1 MIRYSHGKR
10 KQARLIAFCAFY
22 KGMEFEYET
31 GRILNSFREALIG
44 KVPDNVIQDNLNYY
58 RNYISSQINSGRREE
73 DVLGSL
79 GDPRLLAK
87 TIEESNKFAMG
98 EERQSY
104 YQDNN
109 TGAYRNQNDDQE
121 QKTGYHKTVNLPGWL
136 LSIIGLALMML
147 VIVVAFS
154 LISFFAPAI
163 LALSLVLLV
172 IHLIRSWQRL
182 ILKSMDKKLCRQTDY
197 AK

>member
-1 MIRYSHGKR
+1 MR
-10 KQARLIAFCAFY
+10 QE
-22 KGMEFEYET
+22 EF
-31 GRILNSFREALIG
+31 LNSFREALIG

-109 TGAYRNQNDDQE
+109 TGAYRNQNDEHHWACTDDACDCSGFLVDFIFCACDSCAVVGIACYSSYQ
-121 QKTGYHKTVNLPGWL
+121 
-136 LSIIGLALMML
+136 ILAK
-147 VIVVAFS
+147 
-154 LISFFAPAI
+154 AI
-163 LALSLVLLV
+163 LKQW
-172 IHLIRSWQRL
+172 IRSYVDRRIMQNEKRTVYKRFFSY
-182 ILKSMDKKLCRQTDY
+182 LKFEKGY
-197 AK
+197 NN

>member
-1 MIRYSHGKR
+1 M
-10 KQARLIAFCAFY
+10 
-22 KGMEFEYET
+22 
-31 GRILNSFREALIG
+31 
-44 KVPDNVIQDNLNYY
+44 
-58 RNYISSQINSGRREE
+58 
-73 DVLGSL
+73 GSL

-109 TGAYRNQNDDQE
+109 AGAYRNQNDGQE
-121 QKTGYHKTVNLPGWL
+121 QKTVYHKTVNLPGWL

-172 IHLIRSWQRL
+172 IHLIRSWQR
-182 ILKSMDKKLCRQTDY
+182 RY
-197 AK
+197 

>member
-1 MIRYSHGKR
+1 MR
-10 KQARLIAFCAFY
+10 QE
-22 KGMEFEYET
+22 EF
-31 GRILNSFREALIG
+31 LNSFREALIG

-109 TGAYRNQNDDQE
+109 TGTGIRMMIRNRRQ
-121 QKTGYHKTVNLPGWL
+121 V
-136 LSIIGLALMML
+136 II
-147 VIVVAFS
+147 
-154 LISFFAPAI
+154 
-163 LALSLVLLV
+163 
-172 IHLIRSWQRL
+172 RRL
-182 ILKSMDKKLCRQTDY
+182 ICPGGC
-197 AK
+197 

>member
-1 MIRYSHGKR
+1 MR
-10 KQARLIAFCAFY
+10 QE
-22 KGMEFEYET
+22 EF
-31 GRILNSFREALIG
+31 LNSFREALIG

-109 TGAYRNQNDDQE
+109 TGAGIRMMIRNRRQ
-121 QKTGYHKTVNLPGWL
+121 V
-136 LSIIGLALMML
+136 II
-147 VIVVAFS
+147 
-154 LISFFAPAI
+154 
-163 LALSLVLLV
+163 
-172 IHLIRSWQRL
+172 RRL
-182 ILKSMDKKLCRQTDY
+182 ICPGGC
-197 AK
+197 

>member
-1 MIRYSHGKR
+1 MR
-10 KQARLIAFCAFY
+10 QE
-22 KGMEFEYET
+22 EF
-31 GRILNSFREALIG
+31 LNSFREALIG
-44 KVPDNVIQDNLNYY
+44 KVSDNVIQDNLNYY

-172 IHLIRSWQRL
+172 IHLIRSWQR
-182 ILKSMDKKLCRQTDY
+182 RY
-197 AK
+197 

>member
-1 MIRYSHGKR
+1 MR
-10 KQARLIAFCAFY
+10 QE
-22 KGMEFEYET
+22 EF
-31 GRILNSFREALIG
+31 LNSFREALIG

-172 IHLIRSWQRL
+172 IHLIRSWQRR
-182 ILKSMDKKLCRQTDY
+182 LKQWIRSYVDRRIMQNEKRTVYKRFFSYLKFEKGY
-197 AK
+197 NN

>member
-1 MIRYSHGKR
+1 MR
-10 KQARLIAFCAFY
+10 QE
-22 KGMEFEYET
+22 EF
-31 GRILNSFREALIG
+31 LNSFREALIG

-98 EERQSY
+98 EERQSC

-109 TGAYRNQNDDQE
+109 TGAYRN

-172 IHLIRSWQRL
+172 IHLIRSWQR
-182 ILKSMDKKLCRQTDY
+182 RY
-197 AK
+197 